1 MAESKARLGDPQ
13 YVEKLRK
20 YGYKV

>member
-1 MAESKARLGDPQ
+1 MAESKARLADPA